1 MRAPSAYDTLER
13 FGTHLDG
20 TRDVDRGH
28 SPSDDVDRRF
38 GSDHGA
44 NGECGLSS
52 GRLGAGQRLT
62 VRVSAEE
69 HVAVAVVGA
78 GQAGLATSHELTR
91 AGVDHVVL
99 ERARVGETWRGR
111 WDSFCLVTPNW
122 TIRLPGGRYDGS
134 DPDGFMPRDEIVAY
148 LERYAA
154 SFQAPV
160 REGVEV
166 TAMQRL
172 RHGGFA
178 LETSAGDLRADAVIM
193 ATGAYQRAHRPEGA
207 TTLPP
212 DLLQIDVQD
221 YRNEQ
226 ALPPGG
232 VLVVGSGQS
241 GCQIAE
247 ELHEAGRDVI
257 LACGK
262 AAWAPRR
269 LGGRDIFWW
278 VVESGFADAAVES
291 LPSPAARL
299 VATLQATGHGG
310 GHDLHLRTLRA
321 AGVTLT
327 GRFLGASN
335 GRVRFA
341 DDLAETVAWSDG
353 RHTEFMGLLRKTA
366 AERGLDPPHI
376 EEPEPFEPRGPEEID
391 PAGLGAVVFAGGFRP
406 DYRSWLP
413 WPEAFDELG
422 FPIQRDGAST
432 VVPGLHFVGV
442 HFLRKRKSSLLVGVG
457 EDAAIVAEHV
467 AESLERG

>member
-1 MRAPSAYDTLER
+1 MNAE
-13 FGTHLDG
+13 
-20 TRDVDRGH
+20 
-28 SPSDDVDRRF
+28 
-38 GSDHGA
+38 
-44 NGECGLSS
+44 E
-52 GRLGAGQRLT
+52 
-62 VRVSAEE
+62 RVS
-69 HVAVAVVGA
+69 VAVVGA

-122 TIRLPGGRYDGS
+122 MIRLPGGQYDGS

-154 SFQAPV
+154 SFEAPV
-160 REGVEV
+160 REGVAV
-166 TAMQRL
+166 TAMQKL
-172 RHGGFA
+172 RQGGFA
-178 LETSAGDLRADAVIM
+178 LETSAGDLRADAVVL
-193 ATGAYQRAHRPEGA
+193 ATGAYQRAHRPAGA
-207 TTLPP
+207 STLPP

-247 ELHEAGRDVI
+247 ELHEAGREVV

-262 AAWAPRR
+262 APWARRR
-269 LGGRDIFWW
+269 LGDRDITWW

-291 LPSPAARL
+291 LPSPNARL
-299 VATLQATGHGG
+299 VANFQATGHGG

-327 GRFLGASN
+327 GHFLGASD

-341 DDLAETVAWSDG
+341 DDLAETVAWGDE

-366 AERGLDPPHI
+366 AERGVDPLHI
-376 EEPEPFEPRGPEEID
+376 EAPEPFDPRGPEEID

-422 FPIQRDGAST
+422 FPIQQDGAST
-432 VVPGLHFVGV
+432 VIPGLYFVGV

-467 AESLERG
+467 AARLEKPAGLISQAAPSAPRYARPAVRSEAASARSISEGGGP